1 VAATSEAAVVT
12 LPDVGPIDFAE
23 FAAVVSPKLL
33 RSARLLTGD
42 HHAAEDL
49 VQATLLKL
57 YLHWRRSKQWN
68 SPTAYAQ
75 RTLYTTFCSWRGRKW
90 NGEQPTAS
98 LPDRG
103 ADLGRAEQ
111 YGSDADAVREAMLAL
126 PRRQRAVVTARFY
139 DDLSVEQTA
148 QLLGCSTGTVKSQT
162 SHALIKLRAALGGPT
177 AGIGSDLDHP
187 LTGD

>member
-1 VAATSEAAVVT
+1 MTF
-12 LPDVGPIDFAE
+12 PDAGPIDFAE
-23 FAAVVSPKLL
+23 FAAAVSPKLL

-57 YLHWRRSKQWN
+57 YVHRYRSKRWD

-90 NGEQPTAS
+90 NGEHPTAS
-98 LPDRG
+98 PPDRAG
-103 ADLGRAEQ
+103 TDLGRAES
-111 YGSDADAVREAMLAL
+111 YGTDADAVREAMRTL
-126 PRRQRAVVTARFY
+126 PRRQRAVVAARFY

-162 SHALIKLRAALGGPT
+162 SHALVKLRAALGGPAT
-177 AGIGSDLDHP
+177 GARSGFDAT
-187 LTGD
+187 LTEDS